1 MRVLKR
7 SWRSGNRFGDTG
19 DSMKTFSRKDAKIQ
33 RKTQSFLFRS
43 FSVRLRFCVNHLFA
57 IALVL
62 VCLSPALAQTKST
75 KPGSHSTRVRPS
87 MSVEAKALL
96 EDAIGVV
103 CTQAK
108 LDPKS
113 SVAIDEMQARPSL
126 PIQSP
131 DARTGAERAQ
141 RLLPTAK
148 NLVISSLRQLANEYG
163 FQKSPKFR
171 LKLRLAIARVNDVRR
186 VKPDMEARDNAS
198 VYLSRPH
205 VITFGTIFLAGL
217 RSDEGM
223 ISVLAHELMHVA
235 DGDNDSLRPLVSV
248 VGNKASDLTGLDV
261 HGQRSEEITCDL
273 VGAMAV
279 RAFIVGTPDYESISR
294 RLARSIQHNCV
305 ELDEGD
311 EDHLSPRNTIRAIL
325 ALNSGLVRELINDR
339 F

>member
-1 MRVLKR
+1 
-7 SWRSGNRFGDTG
+7 
-19 DSMKTFSRKDAKIQ
+19 MKN
-33 RKTQSFLFRS
+33 FL
-43 FSVRLRFCVNHLFA
+43 A
-57 IALVL
+57 TALVL
-62 VCLSPALAQTKST
+62 VYLSPALAQTKPT

-87 MSVEAKALL
+87 MSAETKALL

-126 PIQSP
+126 PVQSP
-131 DARTGAERAQ
+131 DARNGAERAQ

-148 NLVISSLRQLANEYG
+148 NLVISSLRQLANDYG

-235 DGDNDSLRPLVSV
+235 DGDNDSLRPLVSA

-279 RAFIVGTPDYESISR
+279 RAFIVDTPDYESISR